1 MCLKASVI
9 TTLAVCCLAGGASA
23 APYREL
29 TPDFDRKKSRTMVRK
44 IKKPTPANLDYA
56 AYDDNPVLFDPQ
68 KQKYRKPDGTVGLD
82 SLTFSGVLS
91 EVCNSLDATPLSRE
105 EKQQPLAWSP
115 LIERLWK
122 HVKDPGFQQTSSM
135 VNGHKW
141 ADPNVIKPY
150 QKITTAYVHL
160 AEDGSRKLWV
170 KVEFAPWV
178 GFLEGITDEDDDGF
192 KEIYGLLSLDK
203 VEEDARTAA
212 FDWIL
217 NEYTVK
223 ELSYEEIRDWI
234 TVLASYWYPTYNT
247 DVIDMGEAT
256 TWPTKEVSWWV
267 RRKLKGVRV
276 ENPIAVVRGNPLGK
290 KIYNVYVVEGLA
302 EEAPEQKAA
311 VGETAA
317 DKQMDTTLSENFR
330 ANNERFAA
338 ERHKHG
344 GYAAWRDSLDD
355 VFAAQENFLAQLPPE
370 QMGFEGKEDWVF
382 FRKSLEYTTGGDLT
396 DQPRSRNAL
405 PHLKQLREYLA
416 GHDVNLLFVVVPTKA
431 EVYYEK
437 LPFPMPSEPDVIINP
452 YLRKFLSD
460 VQEAGIEV
468 IDVLPRLLAAKTEDN
483 EETGELYQRQDT
495 HWTNRGLQIVA
506 DLVARRIRNYGWYE
520 QLDPVDYTVVDTTFQ
535 RQGDIVSRLPEKL
548 RASYPPVQLRGRQV
562 RMPDGKPYR
571 GNRAAPLML
580 IGDSF
585 TGVFESVDCKSAG
598 VGAHIAEKS
607 GIPVDIITS
616 WGGGPLVRRKM
627 MRARSKDMG
636 VKRLVVYLMVARD
649 LYDYSQGWKDL
660 DADKR

>member
-29 TPDFDRKKSRTMVRK
+29 TPDFDRKKSRTMIRK

-56 AYDDNPVLFDPQ
+56 AYNDNPVLFDPQ
-68 KQKYRKPDGTVGLD
+68 KQKYREPDGTVGLD

-91 EVCNSLDATPLSRE
+91 EVCNSLDAMPLSRE

-256 TWPTKEVSWWV
+256 TWPAKEVSWWV

-302 EEAPEQKAA
+302 EEVPEQKAA

-355 VFAAQENFLAQLPPE
+355 VSAAQENFLAQLPPE